1 MRRGLLAAV
10 LLVACHRD
18 VATDDSAAAAASSTT
33 SSVIDVE
40 AGPSLYAL
48 SPRLVDQDGHAIAL
62 DVWRGHP
69 VLVGM
74 FYASCASACPLFVS
88 TVRKLEDSLDA
99 PTRSALRVLLV
110 SFDPNDKP
118 AVLSRLVAKHGID
131 TERWRLAS
139 GSEGDVRDLAAALG
153 VKYRRLPDGNYN
165 HSSPLILLGPD
176 GTMQARVESIGDPED
191 GISDRLR
198 ALAR

>member
-1 MRRGLLAAV
+1 MRRALLAAV
-10 LLVACHRD
+10 LLLGCHGS
-18 VATDDSAAAAASSTT
+18 VTTDDSGAAASSTT

-48 SPRLVDQDGHAIAL
+48 SPKLVDQDGHAIGL
-62 DVWRGHP
+62 DVWHGHP

-88 TVRKLEDSLDA
+88 TVRRLEDSLDA

-118 AVLSRLVAKHGID
+118 AVLSRLVAKHSID
-131 TERWRLAS
+131 TTRWRLAA
-139 GSEGDVRDLAAALG
+139 GSEDDVRDLAAALG

-176 GTMQARVESIGDPED
+176 GAMHSRVESIGDPTD
-191 GISDRLR
+191 GLADRLR